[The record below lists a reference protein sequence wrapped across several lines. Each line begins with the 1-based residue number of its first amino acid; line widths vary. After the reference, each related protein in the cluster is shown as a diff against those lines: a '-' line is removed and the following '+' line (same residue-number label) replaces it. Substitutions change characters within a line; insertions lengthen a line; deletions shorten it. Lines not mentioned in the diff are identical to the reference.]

1 MYNPCLIKFRERGDG
16 SIKLPEIVNTI
27 EVSGEVFR
35 FEELP
40 ENKKQEIALQVQD
53 RIMTAAGY
61 KRKTA

>member
-1 MYNPCLIKFRERGDG
+1 M
-16 SIKLPEIVNTI
+16 I